1 LKCIKY
7 SCIIVIYLT
16 RVFDDKKGGIIMKN
30 VVIYTSDTCTFCSA
44 AKEYFKENNVSYE
57 EKNVKE
63 PSNRKELMAMGIMS
77 VPVIKI
83 DGETVIGFNQS
94 EVEALLNK

>member
-1 LKCIKY
+1 
-7 SCIIVIYLT
+7 
-16 RVFDDKKGGIIMKN
+16 
-30 VVIYTSDTCTFCSA
+30 
-44 AKEYFKENNVSYE
+44 
-57 EKNVKE
+57 
-63 PSNRKELMAMGIMS
+63 MAMGIMS

>member
-1 LKCIKY
+1 
-7 SCIIVIYLT
+7 
-16 RVFDDKKGGIIMKN
+16 MKN

-63 PSNRKELMAMGIMS
+63 PANRKELMAMGIMS

>member
-1 LKCIKY
+1 
-7 SCIIVIYLT
+7 
-16 RVFDDKKGGIIMKN
+16 MKN
-30 VVIYTSDTCTFCSA
+30 VVIYTSDTCSFCVV
-44 AKEYFKENNVSYE
+44 AKEYFKENNISYE

-63 PSNRKELMAMGIMS
+63 PANRKELMAMGIMS